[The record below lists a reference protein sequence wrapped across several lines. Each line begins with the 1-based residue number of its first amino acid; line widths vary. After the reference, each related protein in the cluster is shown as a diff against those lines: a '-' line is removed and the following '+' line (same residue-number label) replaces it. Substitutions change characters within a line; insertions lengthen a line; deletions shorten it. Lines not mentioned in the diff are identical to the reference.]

1 MATWVIEVTEVKS
14 EVSLNLGGCLEA
26 RTAKNKTDRYPPMD
40 RCLSGILV
48 RASDIGSE
56 VQGLNPASGKGI
68 FFLLNN
74 TKEIEVIKKH
84 RPICQ
89 GPSLCCRSMGP
100 LPSCIT

>member
-68 FFLLNN
+68 FFLFYID
-74 TKEIEVIKKH
+74 TKVITVHKV
-84 RPICQ
+84 I
-89 GPSLCCRSMGP
+89 GLFYMA
-100 LPSCIT
+100 LPFDAGL